1 MAALPD
7 DSKLSRLVDRGRKL
21 IVLSQILQVVCSFY
35 VKISIDTS
43 KFLKGLVPQKQKV
56 SYIP

>member
-21 IVLSQILQVVCSFY
+21 IVLSQMLYVDCSSY
-35 VKISIDTS
+35 VKITIDTS
-43 KFLKGLVPQKQKV
+43 KFLKYLVPQKQE
-56 SYIP
+56 SF